1 MDSSGNPVNSAE
13 FQASIFVLPRHNW
26 RWFLVRGLL
35 AIALGILAL
44 LVPGLTVFAFA
55 MLFGAFS
62 FADGLLSLG
71 AGIRGAR
78 SHADRWGMLV
88 FSGLLGI
95 AVGVLFFVWPMLAA
109 ATYALFLV
117 IMLAMWALFTGLF
130 ELFAAIRLRREIE
143 GEWLLGLSGAL
154 SVLLGVAILAMLAVA
169 PGASLISL
177 GWLIGLY
184 ALASGIA
191 LVMLA
196 LRLRKEAA

>member
-1 MDSSGNPVNSAE
+1 M
-13 FQASIFVLPRHNW
+13 LPRHNW

-35 AIALGILAL
+35 AIALGVMALA
-44 LVPGLTVFAFA
+44 VPGLTVFAFA

-62 FADGLLSLG
+62 FADGVLTLG
-71 AGIRGAR
+71 AGIKGAR
-78 SHADRWGMLV
+78 SHTDRWGMLV

-95 AVGVLFFVWPMLAA
+95 AVGGVFFVWPMLAA

-130 ELFAAIRLRREIE
+130 EIFAAIRLRREVE
-143 GEWLLGLSGAL
+143 GEWLLGLSGLL
-154 SVLLGVAILAMLAVA
+154 SVVLGLAILGVLAVA

-184 ALASGIA
+184 ALASGVA
-191 LVMLA
+191 LITLA
-196 LRLRKEAA
+196 LRLRKGAA